1 MSFRSI
7 AVKTK
12 FLWLLPVF
20 ITFTGCTSNRDV
32 LPKKLGEL
40 NLTTVIQGKKA
51 TTIIRK
57 MHGKV
62 LGASEYI
69 VGYYGG
75 DQSGNILYLS
85 LFENED
91 AARKDLMTMSMKMAA
106 GTPVFTPLTF
116 EETDDGIRIKTEGMG
131 FVHYFYRL
139 NRAIIW
145 WQVEPD
151 HAEPT
156 YRDLLNFDFQNI

>member
-1 MSFRSI
+1 MNLRTVT
-7 AVKTK
+7 VKTR
-12 FLWLLPVF
+12 FLLLLPVF
-20 ITFTGCTSNRDV
+20 ITLIGCAENKDV

-40 NLTTVIQGKKA
+40 NLTKVIQGKKA
-51 TTIIRK
+51 TAIINK

-69 VGYYGG
+69 IGYYGG

-91 AARKDLMTMSMKMAA
+91 AARKDLMDMSIKMAG

-116 EETDDGIRIKTEGMG
+116 EETDGGIHLRTEGMG
-131 FVHYFYRL
+131 FVHYFYRN
-139 NRAIIW
+139 NRVVIW
-145 WQVEPD
+145 WQVTPD
-151 HAEPT
+151 QAEAT
-156 YRDLLNFDFQNI
+156 YRDLLNFDFRNI